1 MMCEEEKIDRRV
13 RKSKE
18 AIRTALVKLLKH
30 KDIEDITVTEIAK
43 EADVNRKTF
52 YNNYENIYQVIEE
65 IENDI
70 VISFTD
76 LLSKINLDEMLKQPL
91 KFFETLT
98 NIVQKDFEF
107 YSNLVQAQRLGGFN
121 LVLKITETL
130 KESVKANLPKELF
143 KDKFTMEFSIDYMI
157 TGMMEGYTEWL
168 QNPKEISLEKLTNTM
183 STIMFSGLNGVL
195 TNDI

>member
-30 KDIEDITVTEIAK
+30 KNIEDITVTEIAK

-91 KFFETLT
+91 KIFEMLT
-98 NIVQKDFEF
+98 NIIQKDFEF

-168 QNPKEISLEKLTNTM
+168 QNPKEISLEKLTSTM

-195 TNDI
+195 TNEG

>member
-91 KFFETLT
+91 KIFEMLT
-98 NIVQKDFEF
+98 NIIQKDFEF

-195 TNDI
+195 TNEG

>member
-195 TNDI
+195 TNEG

>member
-76 LLSKINLDEMLKQPL
+76 LLSKINLDEMLKQP
-91 KFFETLT
+91 
-98 NIVQKDFEF
+98 
-107 YSNLVQAQRLGGFN
+107 
-121 LVLKITETL
+121 
-130 KESVKANLPKELF
+130 
-143 KDKFTMEFSIDYMI
+143 
-157 TGMMEGYTEWL
+157 
-168 QNPKEISLEKLTNTM
+168 
-183 STIMFSGLNGVL
+183 
-195 TNDI
+195 

>member
-1 MMCEEEKIDRRV
+1 MSEEEKIDRRI

-30 KDIEDITVTEIAK
+30 KNIEDITVTEIAK

-168 QNPKEISLEKLTNTM
+168 QNPKEISLEKLTSTM

-195 TNDI
+195 TNEG

>member
-30 KDIEDITVTEIAK
+30 KNIEDITVTEIAK

-91 KFFETLT
+91 KIFEMLT
-98 NIVQKDFEF
+98 NIIQKDFEF
-107 YSNLVQAQRLGGFN
+107 YSNLVQAQRFGEFN
-121 LVLKITETL
+121 LILKITETL

-168 QNPKEISLEKLTNTM
+168 QNPKEISLEKLTSTM

>member
-30 KDIEDITVTEIAK
+30 KNIEDITVTEIAK

-168 QNPKEISLEKLTNTM
+168 QNPKEISLEKLTSTM

>member
-30 KDIEDITVTEIAK
+30 KNIEDITVTEIAK

-195 TNDI
+195 TNEG

>member
-30 KDIEDITVTEIAK
+30 KNIEDITVTEIAK

-91 KFFETLT
+91 KIFEMLT
-98 NIVQKDFEF
+98 NIIQKDFEF

-195 TNDI
+195 TNEG

>member
-30 KDIEDITVTEIAK
+30 KNIEDITVTEIAK

>member
-30 KDIEDITVTEIAK
+30 KNIEDITVTEIAK

-168 QNPKEISLEKLTNTM
+168 QNPKEISLEKLTSTM

-195 TNDI
+195 TNEG

>member
-30 KDIEDITVTEIAK
+30 KNIEDITVTEIAK

-130 KESVKANLPKELF
+130 KESVKANLPDRK
-143 KDKFTMEFSIDYMI
+143 S
-157 TGMMEGYTEWL
+157 
-168 QNPKEISLEKLTNTM
+168 
-183 STIMFSGLNGVL
+183 VV
-195 TNDI
+195 

>member
-168 QNPKEISLEKLTNTM
+168 QNPKEISLEKLTSTM